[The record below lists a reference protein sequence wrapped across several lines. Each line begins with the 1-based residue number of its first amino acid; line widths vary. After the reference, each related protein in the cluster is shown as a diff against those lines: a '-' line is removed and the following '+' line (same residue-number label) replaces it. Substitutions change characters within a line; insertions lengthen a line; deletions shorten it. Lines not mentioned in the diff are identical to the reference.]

1 MLKMVET
8 RSSSNNNAEQSN
20 NIYLSKEDVENI
32 KASVIINV
40 MEGLLD
46 ILEEI
51 IPLIVDKSKILLN
64 VNLEKQILLLLF
76 PVRSLYVIIVKITF
90 IVLYV
95 KRWLKQEVVAI
106 IMQFKVTISIYQKNT

>member
-51 IPLIVDKSKILLN
+51 IPLIVDKSNILLN

-76 PVRSLYVIIVKITF
+76 PV
-90 IVLYV
+90 
-95 KRWLKQEVVAI
+95 
-106 IMQFKVTISIYQKNT
+106 